1 MYVERLIKCW
11 NRDLDKE
18 KNVTD
23 LKEKLMKKTGKACKS
38 LPLPSHFGSG
48 TSYRLARQRAND
60 RNRCA
65 EQHEELREGVSPVIL
80 LYSVVASYCFT
91 V

>member
-23 LKEKLMKKTGKACKS
+23 LKEKLMKK
-38 LPLPSHFGSG
+38 
-48 TSYRLARQRAND
+48 D
-60 RNRCA
+60 R
-65 EQHEELREGVSPVIL
+65 
-80 LYSVVASYCFT
+80 
-91 V
+91 